1 MHQMC
6 AHHIYGIW
14 KKSFSRSKYN
24 NLLWEIAYKYNVGEY
39 KENMGMIEVYDSAAH
54 AAQRRTE
61 LEKWC
66 RAFFCIDSRCYDV
79 HNNLSKKFNMTI
91 RIARSKYVFFWLED
105 IRRQAMRRISRRF
118 LKAHRF
124 DTMLTPI
131 TMVLLEKSRVENKF
145 CTTIRSSSTLY
156 GVNEFNH
163 GYMVRLS
170 THKCACRRWNL
181 AGKLLMFFPFFLC

>member
-1 MHQMC
+1 
-6 AHHIYGIW
+6 
-14 KKSFSRSKYN
+14 
-24 NLLWEIAYKYNVGEY
+24 
-39 KENMGMIEVYDSAAH
+39 MIEVYDSAAH

-91 RIARSKYVFFWLED
+91 RIARSKYVLFLLED
-105 IRRQAMRRISRRF
+105 IRRQAMRKISRRF